1 MPSEQATSDLLVE
14 DRSRVRRITINRP
27 DRRNALTDE
36 VMKAMTDAFAT
47 AERAGVD
54 TILLTASGDKAFCGG
69 ADLKPGETPFRPN
82 VDEPSTPFMN
92 LLRASHA
99 VRMPI
104 VGRINGHCVAGGMGL
119 LACCDV
125 AIASDNASFALPEVK
140 IGIFPMQVM
149 LKLRDLV
156 QERKLAELYLTGKR
170 IDAAEALEL
179 GLLNAVVPF
188 SGLDDAVEKMIAS
201 ILANSPLAIRRGKY
215 AMNAIRGM
223 GFDAAAAFLES
234 QIPPMI
240 MTDDAREGLSSF
252 NEKRPAEWAQRTAG
266 RRD

>member
-1 MPSEQATSDLLVE
+1 MSFETASGELLVE
-14 DRSRVRRITINRP
+14 DRDRVRRITINRP
-27 DRRNALTDE
+27 DRRNALTDA
-36 VMKAMTDAFAT
+36 VMQAMTQAFAT
-47 AERAGVD
+47 AERSGAD
-54 TILLTASGDKAFCGG
+54 AILLTAAGDKAFCGG

-82 VDEPSTPFMN
+82 VDEPSTPFMT
-92 LLRASHA
+92 LLRSAHA
-99 VRMPI
+99 TRLPI

-125 AIASDNASFALPEVK
+125 AIASDGATFALPEVK

-156 QERKLAELYLTGKR
+156 PERKLAELYLTGRR
-170 IDAAEALEL
+170 IDAANAMGL
-179 GLLNAVVPF
+179 GLLNDVVPTA
-188 SGLDDAVEKMIAS
+188 GLDAAVEAMLAS

-223 GFDAAAAFLES
+223 GFEAAASFLES

-240 MTDDAREGLSSF
+240 MTGDAREGLASF
-252 NEKRPAEWAQRTAG
+252 NEKRPPRWAERTA
-266 RRD
+266 RKD